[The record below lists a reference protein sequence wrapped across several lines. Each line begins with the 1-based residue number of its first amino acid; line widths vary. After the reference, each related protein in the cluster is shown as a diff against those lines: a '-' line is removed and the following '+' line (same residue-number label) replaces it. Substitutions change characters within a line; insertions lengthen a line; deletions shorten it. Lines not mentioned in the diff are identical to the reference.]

1 VQRNARALEKV
12 LVEAGAS
19 PAQVS
24 LALGGNAARIFRLP
38 A

>member
-12 LVEAGAS
+12 LTEAGCGEAEV
-19 PAQVS
+19 AG
-24 LALGGNAARIFRLP
+24 ALGGNAATVFGL